1 MAVMEPFSSNGEDGV
16 NRKRD
21 RTGEPKSQGTSP
33 KVRMERLKDKIE
45 GLTIDKAVLQE
56 NYNLAD
62 CARTQ
67 LARELARVLAERDS
81 ARTQLRQSEKTSA
94 DRLRLIQNEVPD
106 FARSLLTGT
115 FDCYDAGL

>member
-1 MAVMEPFSSNGEDGV
+1 
-16 NRKRD
+16 
-21 RTGEPKSQGTSP
+21 
-33 KVRMERLKDKIE
+33 MERLKDKIE

-56 NYNLAD
+56 NYNLA
-62 CARTQ
+62 T
-67 LARELARVLAERDS
+67 RELARVLAERDS